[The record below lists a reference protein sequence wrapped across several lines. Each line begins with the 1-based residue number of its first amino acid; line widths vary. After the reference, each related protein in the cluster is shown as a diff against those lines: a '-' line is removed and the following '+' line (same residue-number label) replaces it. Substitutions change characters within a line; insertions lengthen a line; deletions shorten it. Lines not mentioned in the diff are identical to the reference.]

1 MGSLTYIIINNLCFN
16 TIYRRYRHNVS
27 TLATDGLFIIQIAK
41 PSLAIAPHRLY
52 VETVLAATP
61 TRKRPRDA
69 KVKLQKSIEVQSNI
83 LVYLANILIKNCFSK
98 ENCFCSFLRVI
109 LAHNLIVFVFI
120 NKDVNL
126 I

>member
-1 MGSLTYIIINNLCFN
+1 
-16 TIYRRYRHNVS
+16 VS

-69 KVKLQKSIEVQSNI
+69 KVKLQKSIEVLSNI

-98 ENCFCSFLRVI
+98 EIFYFFWGVI
-109 LAHNLIVFVFI
+109 LAHNLTVNVLI

-126 I
+126 ILKCIADMHF